1 MSGNYF
7 TSEDPYYCYPGTRV
21 LKNKLGIRDHEVLV
35 EKEGAIT
42 SVKAAMIEAN
52 PMVGSFDSNH
62 LCAIHKELFCDVYDW
77 AGQFRMVDIAIGIPF
92 CHHEYI
98 QENLDRLFMQLHSEG
113 NFRSINNPEELASR
127 LAYYWGE
134 LNAIHPFREGNGRT
148 QRIFIELLA
157 LSCGWSLE
165 LSTCERSELSS
176 ASEDA
181 IMGDYTSLK
190 KIILRTLTR
199 S

>member
-7 TSEDPYYCYPGTRV
+7 TSDDTYYCYPGTCV
-21 LKNKLGIRDHEVLV
+21 LKNKFGIQDHEVLV
-35 EKEGAIT
+35 EREGAIT
-42 SVKAAMIEAN
+42 SVKTAIIKAN
-52 PMVGSFDSNH
+52 PRVGSFDSEY
-62 LCAIHKELFCDVYDW
+62 LCAIHRELFCEVYDW
-77 AGQFRMVDIAIGIPF
+77 AGQFRTVDIAIGIPF

-98 QENLDRLFMQLHSEG
+98 QGNLDRLFMQLHSEG
-113 NFRSINNPEELASR
+113 DLRSINDREELASR
-127 LAYYWGE
+127 LAYYLGE

-157 LSCGWSLE
+157 RSCGWLLRLSL
-165 LSTCERSELSS
+165 CERSELSS

-190 KIILRTLTR
+190 KIILRSLTR
-199 S
+199 L

>member
-7 TSEDPYYCYPGTRV
+7 TSEDSYYCYPGTCV

-52 PMVGSFDSNH
+52 PLVGSFDSNH

-77 AGQFRMVDIAIGIPF
+77 AGQFRVVDIAIEIPF

-98 QENLDRLFMQLHSEG
+98 RENLDRLFMQLHSEG
-113 NFRSINNPEELASR
+113 NLRSINNPDELASR

-165 LSTCERSELSS
+165 LSACERSELSS

-181 IMGDYTSLK
+181 IMGDYISLK

-199 S
+199 L